1 MKNTNKTDLSANLR
15 NLRTIR
21 LIAKVI
27 LIIFVAILAFSLSG
41 CSDDDDQPV
50 DSTELPVAAQ
60 TFISTYYPA
69 AGVSSAVVS
78 GNEYDV
84 VLDNGTTIDFN
95 MSGEW
100 LEVTAPLG
108 QTVPSGFYPS
118 QIDSYVAQYGNGSG
132 INEISKE
139 SYGFEVELVSGVEFQ
154 FGPFGY
160 PL

>member
-1 MKNTNKTDLSANLR
+1 MKNTRNTDLSANLR

-21 LIAKVI
+21 IIAKVV
-27 LIIFVAILAFSLSG
+27 LIVFVAILAFSLSS

-50 DSTELPVAAQ
+50 DLTELPVSAQ
-60 TFISTYYPA
+60 TFISTYYPG

-78 GNEYDV
+78 GSEYEV

-95 MSGEW
+95 MGGEW

-118 QIDSYVAQYGNGSG
+118 QIDSYVRQYGNGFG

-139 SYGFEVELVSGVEFQ
+139 NYGYEVELVSGVELQ